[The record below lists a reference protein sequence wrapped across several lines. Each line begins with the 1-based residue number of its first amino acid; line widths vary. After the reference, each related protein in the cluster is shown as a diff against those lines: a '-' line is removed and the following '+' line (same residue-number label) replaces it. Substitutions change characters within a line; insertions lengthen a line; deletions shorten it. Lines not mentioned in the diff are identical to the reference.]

1 MCYRYFGDCL
11 AIEFPDIDLAEEV
24 RKLVAQVP
32 IGRVTTYG
40 RVAEALG
47 DIVASRFVGK
57 VMSENDDIVRVPCRR
72 VVQSDGTIGGYTGDG
87 GVEGKKRLLRAEG
100 IELEGNRIVNFEKVV
115 FDDFKTSYPLR
126 KFRKIQETAR
136 KRLMLEDDFSEAS
149 VIAGSDVAYSGELAY
164 GALAI
169 FDIKTGKLLDV
180 LTNRIKVRFPYIPT
194 YLTFREAEV
203 ISELVKECNKDM
215 ILVHDG
221 NGILHPAGFGVASHL
236 GVILNMPSI
245 GVAKKLLAGTIIGK
259 GRTKKIFLDGKHVGF
274 AVSKGS
280 GSTPVYVS
288 PGHRVSIRSCL
299 SLLRPLWEHRLPE
312 LVRIAHI
319 EAEKS
324 RRKRE

>member
-32 IGRVTTYG
+32 VGRVTTYG

-87 GVEGKKRLLRAEG
+87 GVEDKKRLLRAEG
-100 IELEGNRIVNFEKVV
+100 IKLEGNRIVNFEKVV
-115 FDDFKTSYPLR
+115 FDDFKTNYPLR

-136 KRLMLEDDFSEAS
+136 KRLMLKDDFSEAS

-169 FDIKTGKLLDV
+169 FDIKTGRLLDV

-194 YLTFREAEV
+194 YLAFREAEV

-236 GVILNMPSI
+236 GVLLNTPSI
-245 GVAKKLLAGTIIGK
+245 GVAKKLLTGNVIGK

-280 GSTPVYVS
+280 GRTPVYVS
-288 PGHRVSIRSCL
+288 PGHRVSVRSSL
-299 SLLRPLWEHRLPE
+299 SLLKPLWKHRLPE
-312 LVRIAHI
+312 PVRIAHI